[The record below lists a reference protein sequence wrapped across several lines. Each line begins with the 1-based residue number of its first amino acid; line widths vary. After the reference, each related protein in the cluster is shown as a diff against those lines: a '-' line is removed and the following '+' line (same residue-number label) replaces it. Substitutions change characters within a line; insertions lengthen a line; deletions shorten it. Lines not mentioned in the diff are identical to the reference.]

1 MYSKHLEDLIEA
13 TLADGKL
20 DPYEVEVLKKAAE
33 KEGVDIDELQVYMNS
48 LAHKRTAQE
57 TTQQAEKNRQYD
69 KQRKGNVCPHC
80 GVPIPPMTKICPECG
95 RVVNANETS
104 GDKEL
109 FELIDKI
116 EASIVEVK
124 TLNADTWLKDKAT
137 AESLIHKAEVFYGEN
152 KKVQMLVYDLKEE
165 VKNAEA
171 EMKRDKR
178 KKTAGKAAG
187 NILTYGGCLGSI
199 AMFIIGYAL
208 SSSLSADVA
217 DGLFFASIGVG
228 AIALIGIIMGFIKKK
243 RK

>member
-20 DPYEVEVLKKAAE
+20 DPNEVDVLKKAAE
-33 KEGVDIDELQVYMNS
+33 KEGVDLDELQVYMNS
-48 LAHKRTAQE
+48 LMQKRTEKE
-57 TTQQAEKNRQYD
+57 TTKQVEESRKYD

-80 GVPIPPMTKICPECG
+80 GSPIPPMTKICPECG

-116 EASIVEVK
+116 EASIVDVK
-124 TLNADTWLKDKAT
+124 SLNVDTWLKDKAT

-165 VKNAEA
+165 VKKAEA
-171 EMKRDKR
+171 EMKKN
-178 KKTAGKAAG
+178 KMKNTAGKAAG
-187 NILTYGGCLGSI
+187 NILSYGGCLLSI
-199 AMFIIGYAL
+199 ILFSLGFAL
-208 SSSLSADVA
+208 EARLSTSAADA
-217 DGLFFASIGVG
+217 LAFTSIGLGVIG
-228 AIALIGIIMGFIKKK
+228 AFGIVMGIIKK
-243 RK
+243 RRK